1 MKKDYLRFG
10 NACLVALNGIVEKYR
25 RKEIEKN
32 QGSTSNSSEMAKE
45 NQDNNDSEI
54 EDGEINTS
62 KKTRKTH
69 SNEDLFSNSDDET
82 VDEKKDE
89 AKDKSSV
96 KKHLFCSDTSDSD
109 EDLKLTSSDAN
120 SLKEDDAADIE
131 EDDADDPSAG
141 SYNNNDMEDRAANS
155 LKEDD
160 AADIEEDDADNPS
173 AGSYDNNDMED
184 RADHVLESDDN
195 YVKEDDRVK
204 KDSERKE
211 IVKDTRDQANKNVT
225 LHADIERK
233 VRKARARRKALEKF
247 RESNH
252 FHLDHLKTQVN
263 SMKKPQY
270 KDHDFDQT
278 TVNNVI
284 DTRSNE
290 VDPDVLELSNS
301 LRGKNLTMRHCGGIE
316 IYDRRTK
323 IDKNKNKIEVA
334 KSFLDQDI
342 DDMIH
347 QEFEFIR
354 KKKTVAQ
361 QRGLVLMD
369 NYEHYVFGPMRHR
382 ENQSTTYQRD
392 MRKAIYSII
401 YENVQ
406 FNDRNKKDKRN
417 FNPVSGSSEDKLFRD
432 FHECYLHDPNNEIY
446 VLFRK

>member
-54 EDGEINTS
+54 EDGEIKTS

-89 AKDKSSV
+89 AKNKSSV
-96 KKHLFCSDTSDSD
+96 KKNLFGSDTSDSD

-141 SYNNNDMEDRAANS
+141 SY
-155 LKEDD
+155 
-160 AADIEEDDADNPS
+160 
-173 AGSYDNNDMED
+173 DNNDMED

-195 YVKEDDRVK
+195 YVKEDDRVN
-204 KDSERKE
+204 KDAERKE

-290 VDPDVLELSNS
+290 VDPDVLELSDS
-301 LRGKNLTMRHCGGIE
+301 LRGRNLTMRHCGGIE

>member
-141 SYNNNDMEDRAANS
+141 SY
-155 LKEDD
+155 
-160 AADIEEDDADNPS
+160 
-173 AGSYDNNDMED
+173 DNNDMED
-184 RADHVLESDDN
+184 RADHVLESN
-195 YVKEDDRVK
+195 DRVK

-247 RESNH
+247 IESNH

-290 VDPDVLELSNS
+290 VDPDVLELSDS
-301 LRGKNLTMRHCGGIE
+301 LRGRNLTMRHCGGIE

>member
-89 AKDKSSV
+89 ENDDDETVDEKKDEAKDKSSV

-141 SYNNNDMEDRAANS
+141 SY
-155 LKEDD
+155 
-160 AADIEEDDADNPS
+160 
-173 AGSYDNNDMED
+173 DNNDMED

-195 YVKEDDRVK
+195 YVKEDDRVN

-247 RESNH
+247 IESNH

-290 VDPDVLELSNS
+290 VDPDVLELSDS
-301 LRGKNLTMRHCGGIE
+301 LRGRNLTMRHCGGIE

>member
-1 MKKDYLRFG
+1 MKKDYLKFG
-10 NACLVALNGIVEKYR
+10 NGCLVALNQLVEKYTR
-25 RKEIEKN
+25 REIEKN
-32 QGSTSNSSEMAKE
+32 QGSASNSSEMAKE

-54 EDGEINTS
+54 EDGEIKTS
-62 KKTRKTH
+62 KKTKKTH
-69 SNEDLFSNSDDET
+69 SNEDLFPNDDET

-89 AKDKSSV
+89 AKDRKSL
-96 KKHLFCSDTSDSD
+96 KKHLLGSDESDSD
-109 EDLKLTSSDAN
+109 EDYKLTSSDAN

-131 EDDADDPSAG
+131 EDDADDSSAG
-141 SYNNNDMEDRAANS
+141 SDDNIDMEDRAH
-155 LKEDD
+155 
-160 AADIEEDDADNPS
+160 
-173 AGSYDNNDMED
+173 
-184 RADHVLESDDN
+184 HVSESDDN
-195 YVKEDDRVK
+195 DVKE
-204 KDSERKE
+204 DSERKE
-211 IVKDTRDQANKNVT
+211 IVKDTRDEANKNAT
-225 LHADIERK
+225 LRDDIEG
-233 VRKARARRKALEKF
+233 KARRARVRREALEKF

-252 FHLDHLKTQVN
+252 FHLDNLKTQVG

-278 TVNNVI
+278 TVNNVV

-290 VDPDVLELSNS
+290 VDPDVFELSDI
-301 LRGKNLTMRHCGGIE
+301 LRGRNITMRHSGGIE
-316 IYDRRTK
+316 VYERRTVT
-323 IDKNKNKIEVA
+323 DENKKKIEVP

-347 QEFEFIR
+347 QEYKFIH

-369 NYEHYVFGPMRHR
+369 NNEHYVFGPVWHR

-406 FNDRNKKDKRN
+406 FNDPNKKDKRN
-417 FNPVSGSSEDKLFRD
+417 FNPVSGTNEDKLFRD

-446 VLFRK
+446 VLFQK

>member
-89 AKDKSSV
+89 ENDDDETVDEKKDEAKNKSSV
-96 KKHLFCSDTSDSD
+96 KKNLFGSDTSDSD

-141 SYNNNDMEDRAANS
+141 SY
-155 LKEDD
+155 
-160 AADIEEDDADNPS
+160 
-173 AGSYDNNDMED
+173 DNNDMED

-195 YVKEDDRVK
+195 YVKEDDRVN
-204 KDSERKE
+204 KDAERKE

-290 VDPDVLELSNS
+290 VDPDVLELSDS
-301 LRGKNLTMRHCGGIE
+301 LRGRNLTMRHCGGIE

>member
-54 EDGEINTS
+54 EDGEIKTS

-69 SNEDLFSNSDDET
+69 SNEDLFSNDDDET

-89 AKDKSSV
+89 AKNKSSV
-96 KKHLFCSDTSDSD
+96 KKNLFGSDTSDSD

-141 SYNNNDMEDRAANS
+141 SY
-155 LKEDD
+155 
-160 AADIEEDDADNPS
+160 
-173 AGSYDNNDMED
+173 DNNDMED
-184 RADHVLESDDN
+184 RADHVLESN
-195 YVKEDDRVK
+195 DRVK

-247 RESNH
+247 IESNH

-290 VDPDVLELSNS
+290 VDPDVLELSDS
-301 LRGKNLTMRHCGGIE
+301 LRGRNLTMRHCGGIE